1 MTSENQNYMEMALR
15 ESVFSIGL
23 SRPNPAVGAVVVK
36 DGIVVGK
43 GRTQRP
49 GSAHAEVMA
58 LRDAGEFAR
67 GAAIYVTLEPCCHY
81 GRTPPC
87 TKAIID
93 AGIAK
98 VFYAHAD
105 PNPVVRGNSRKIL
118 EEAGIEVYEG
128 VDACIA
134 AEIEDGWDDDNCGGE
149 CHFLS
154 RHPRADSACHPRD
167 LSACHP
173 REGGDLASSARHPR
187 DLSASH
193 PREGGDLASPS
204 KTAVAEGRM
213 VFHDIER
220 YFEAYDYFVRNKRTF
235 VEVKSAITDEGS
247 MGYVLPDG
255 SHKPMKI
262 TGEGANCWNHELR
275 AISDAILVGA
285 GTVLADN
292 PSLNVRNAAGNDP
305 VKIVWAG
312 HHEFSAE
319 EVARLKVFA
328 PYNPETISTSHPR
341 LDRGSSDFISEK
353 KTLVFS
359 CVPQPQCHSRD
370 LQSQCHSRDS
380 QPHCHS
386 RESENLAFS
395 SCEVVLL
402 SGTSFA
408 ENWTLMID
416 DLSARGMH
424 RLMVEPGAGLA
435 KQLFAAVP
443 ADAIATSAQKPLWNR
458 LDLWRSTDHTI
469 EDALAS
475 FIDEGSV
482 AKTLDF
488 PAIPEKLIAKES
500 FMVGPDVLT
509 VFYPG

>member
-1 MTSENQNYMEMALR
+1 MNYLRLALE
-15 ESVFSIGL
+15 ESVFSIGT

-58 LRDAGEFAR
+58 LRDAGELAR

-98 VFYAHAD
+98 VFYAHGD

-128 VDACIA
+128 MDACIRA
-134 AEIEDGWDDDNCGGE
+134 EFDDLSGELSGDSSGSQCRCLDDSEGCRSASEIEAAG
-149 CHFLS
+149 
-154 RHPRADSACHPRD
+154 
-167 LSACHP
+167 
-173 REGGDLASSARHPR
+173 RE
-187 DLSASH
+187 
-193 PREGGDLASPS
+193 
-204 KTAVAEGRM
+204 

-235 VEVKSAITDEGS
+235 VELKSAITDEGS

-319 EVARLKVFA
+319 EVATLKVFGLCHSEQA
-328 PYNPETISTSHPR
+328 KR
-341 LDRGSSDFISEK
+341 VGGSKDVPVIRA
-353 KTLVFS
+353 LVFS
-359 CVPQPQCHSRD
+359 CVPQPNIS
-370 LQSQCHSRDS
+370 
-380 QPHCHS
+380 
-386 RESENLAFS
+386 NA
-395 SCEVVLL
+395 VVLTK
-402 SGTSFA
+402 STFA
-408 ENWTLMID
+408 ECWCEMLD
-416 DLSARGMH
+416 HLSALGMH

-443 ADAIATSAQKPLWNR
+443 ADVAATPAQKPLWNR

-482 AKTLDF
+482 AKILDF
-488 PAIPEKLIAKES
+488 PPIPEKLVAKES

-509 VFYPG
+509 VFYPV

>member
-1 MTSENQNYMEMALR
+1 MSEIGNYMRLAL
-15 ESVFSIGL
+15 ECSVHSIGV

-58 LRDAGEFAR
+58 LRDAGELAR

-93 AGIAK
+93 AGIAE
-98 VFYAHAD
+98 VYYAHGD
-105 PNPVVRGNSRKIL
+105 PNPVVRGNSRAVL
-118 EEAGIEVYEG
+118 EAAGIKVYEG
-128 VDACIA
+128 VDACIRA
-134 AEIEDGWDDDNCGGE
+134 EFDDLSSELSGDSSGFQCRCLDDSEGCRTVSEIEAAG
-149 CHFLS
+149 
-154 RHPRADSACHPRD
+154 
-167 LSACHP
+167 
-173 REGGDLASSARHPR
+173 RE
-187 DLSASH
+187 
-193 PREGGDLASPS
+193 
-204 KTAVAEGRM
+204 

-220 YFEAYDYFVRNKRTF
+220 YFEAYDYFVCNKRTF
-235 VEVKSAITDEGS
+235 VEVKCAITDEGS
-247 MGYVLPDG
+247 MGYVLPNG
-255 SHKPMKI
+255 SNKPMKI

-312 HHEFSAE
+312 HHEFSKAE
-319 EVARLKVFA
+319 IATLKVFGLCRSERSA
-328 PYNPETISTSHPR
+328 SRGVE
-341 LDRGSSDFISEK
+341 GSSDPVK
-353 KTLVFS
+353 QTLVFS
-359 CVPQPQCHSRD
+359 CIPQPAI
-370 LQSQCHSRDS
+370 
-380 QPHCHS
+380 
-386 RESENLAFS
+386 ESSDCAEI
-395 SCEVVLL
+395 VLL
-402 SGTSFA
+402 SVGTFA
-408 ENWTLMID
+408 ENWALMVD
-416 DLSARGMH
+416 ELSARGMH

-435 KQLFAAVP
+435 KQLFENGG
-443 ADAIATSAQKPLWNR
+443 WNR

-509 VFYPG
+509 VFYPA

>member
-1 MTSENQNYMEMALR
+1 MNYLRLALE

-58 LRDAGEFAR
+58 LRDAGELAR

-134 AEIEDGWDDDNCGGE
+134 AEIPEGWEDCGGE
-149 CHFLS
+149 GFSECKVFGAVQNFADLN
-154 RHPRADSACHPRD
+154 RHPECCGATRRI
-167 LSACHP
+167 LS
-173 REGGDLASSARHPR
+173 DF
-187 DLSASH
+187 
-193 PREGGDLASPS
+193 S
-204 KTAVAEGRM
+204 KEHDAAGHI

-235 VEVKSAITDEGS
+235 VEVKSAVTDEGS

-255 SHKPMKI
+255 ARKPMKI

-319 EVARLKVFA
+319 EVATLNVFGLC
-328 PYNPETISTSHPR
+328 H
-341 LDRGSSDFISEK
+341 SERSAGREVEESK
-353 KTLVFS
+353 DVPVIRALVFS
-359 CVPQPQCHSRD
+359 CVPQPNIPNAVVFSKSTFADCW
-370 LQSQCHSRDS
+370 
-380 QPHCHS
+380 
-386 RESENLAFS
+386 SEML
-395 SCEVVLL
+395 
-402 SGTSFA
+402 
-408 ENWTLMID
+408 D
-416 DLSARGMH
+416 HLSALGMH

-443 ADAIATSAQKPLWNR
+443 ADVAATSAQKPLWNR

-475 FIDEGSV
+475 FIDEGSA

-488 PAIPEKLIAKES
+488 PPIPEKLVAKES
-500 FMVGPDVLT
+500 FMAGPDVLT
-509 VFYPG
+509 VYYPV

>member
-1 MTSENQNYMEMALR
+1 MAEISNYMQMAL
-15 ESVFSIGL
+15 EEAVFSIGV

-58 LRDAGEFAR
+58 LRDAGELAR

-98 VFYAHAD
+98 VFYAHGD
-105 PNPVVRGNSRKIL
+105 PNPVVRGNSCKIL

-128 VDACIA
+128 VDACIR
-134 AEIEDGWDDDNCGGE
+134 AEVDEGWDDSEGE
-149 CHFLS
+149 CH
-154 RHPRADSACHPRD
+154 C
-167 LSACHP
+167 
-173 REGGDLASSARHPR
+173 
-187 DLSASH
+187 LSASH
-193 PREGGDLASPS
+193 LHENATCHPLEHSGVIPSEEPQGSESRNLAFFSKAAIDAGRE
-204 KTAVAEGRM
+204 

-292 PSLNVRNAAGNDP
+292 PSLNVRLAAGNDP

-319 EVARLKVFA
+319 EVATLNVFGLYRSERSDA
-328 PYNPETISTSHPR
+328 E
-341 LDRGSSDFISEK
+341 SSDFPVIRA
-353 KTLVFS
+353 LVFS
-359 CVPQPQCHSRD
+359 CVPQPAI
-370 LQSQCHSRDS
+370 
-380 QPHCHS
+380 P
-386 RESENLAFS
+386 NA
-395 SCEVVLL
+395 VVLTK
-402 SGTSFA
+402 STFA
-408 ENWTLMID
+408 DCWNEMLD
-416 DLSARGMH
+416 HLSALGMH

-435 KQLFAAVP
+435 KQLFA
-443 ADAIATSAQKPLWNR
+443 DAASAGDCPQKTLWNR
-458 LDLWRSTDHTI
+458 LDIWKSTDCRI
-469 EDALAS
+469 DDAIADLAAS
-475 FIDEGSV
+475 GNIKEG
-482 AKTLDF
+482 LEF
-488 PAIPEKLIAKES
+488 PELPKNIVAKES
-500 FMVGPDVLT
+500 FMAGRDVLT
-509 VFYPG
+509 VYYPA

>member
-1 MTSENQNYMEMALR
+1 MNFLRLALE
-15 ESVFSIGL
+15 ESIFSIGV

-58 LRDAGEFAR
+58 LRDAGELAR

-98 VFYAHAD
+98 VFYAHGD

-134 AEIEDGWDDDNCGGE
+134 AEIESGWDDDNCGGE
-149 CHFLS
+149 CHCLS
-154 RHPRADSACHPRD
+154 SSHPRD
-167 LSACHP
+167 PSACHP
-173 REGGDLASSARHPR
+173 REGGDLAS
-187 DLSASH
+187 
-193 PREGGDLASPS
+193 PS
-204 KTAVAEGRM
+204 KSAVVEGSI
-213 VFHDIER
+213 VFRDIER

-312 HHEFSAE
+312 HHEFSEA
-319 EVARLKVFA
+319 EVATLNVFGLC
-328 PYNPETISTSHPR
+328 H
-341 LDRGSSDFISEK
+341 SERSAGREVEESK
-353 KTLVFS
+353 DVPVIRALVFS
-359 CVPQPQCHSRD
+359 CVPQPNIPNAVVFTTSTFADCW
-370 LQSQCHSRDS
+370 
-380 QPHCHS
+380 
-386 RESENLAFS
+386 SEML
-395 SCEVVLL
+395 
-402 SGTSFA
+402 
-408 ENWTLMID
+408 D
-416 DLSARGMH
+416 HLSALGMH

-443 ADAIATSAQKPLWNR
+443 ADAIATPVQKPLWNR

>member
-1 MTSENQNYMEMALR
+1 MNYLRLAL
-15 ESVFSIGL
+15 EQSVFSIGV

-49 GSAHAEVMA
+49 GGAHAEVMA
-58 LRDAGEFAR
+58 LRDAGELAR

-98 VFYAHAD
+98 VFYAHGD

-134 AEIEDGWDDDNCGGE
+134 AEIESGWDDDNCGGE
-149 CHFLS
+149 CHCLS
-154 RHPRADSACHPRD
+154 SSHSPTPPGVI
-167 LSACHP
+167 LSGEP
-173 REGGDLASSARHPR
+173 QGSESKNLASH
-187 DLSASH
+187 
-193 PREGGDLASPS
+193 S
-204 KTAVAEGRM
+204 KAAVAEGSE

-312 HHEFSAE
+312 HHEFSEA
-319 EVARLKVFA
+319 EVATLKVFGLCHSERSDDMELSA
-328 PYNPETISTSHPR
+328 TCCTTIPR
-341 LDRGSSDFISEK
+341 FEGAESRDVPVIRA
-353 KTLVFS
+353 LVFS
-359 CVPQPQCHSRD
+359 CVPQPNIPNAVVFTKSTFADCW
-370 LQSQCHSRDS
+370 
-380 QPHCHS
+380 
-386 RESENLAFS
+386 SEML
-395 SCEVVLL
+395 
-402 SGTSFA
+402 
-408 ENWTLMID
+408 D
-416 DLSARGMH
+416 HLSALGMH

-435 KQLFAAVP
+435 KQLFADVA
-443 ADAIATSAQKPLWNR
+443 ATSAQKPLWNR

-488 PAIPEKLIAKES
+488 PAIPEKLIARES

>member
-1 MTSENQNYMEMALR
+1 MPEIDNYMRLAL
-15 ESVFSIGL
+15 ECSVHSIGV

-58 LRDAGEFAR
+58 LRDAGELAR

-98 VFYAHAD
+98 VFYAHGD

-134 AEIEDGWDDDNCGGE
+134 AEVDDNWDDACANGE
-149 CHFLS
+149 CLCLSGTDQRKDFLTHTS
-154 RHPRADSACHPRD
+154 VILSEAKD
-167 LSACHP
+167 LTSF
-173 REGGDLASSARHPR
+173 
-187 DLSASH
+187 
-193 PREGGDLASPS
+193 S
-204 KTAVAEGRM
+204 KVAVADGRA

-235 VEVKSAITDEGS
+235 VEVKCAVSQEGF
-247 MGYVLPDG
+247 MGVVALDG
-255 SHKPMKI
+255 SHLPVRI
-262 TGEGANCWNHELR
+262 TGENANCWNHELR
-275 AISDAILVGA
+275 AFSDAVLVGA

-292 PSLNVRNAAGNDP
+292 PSLNVRNVAGNDP

-312 HHEFSAE
+312 HHEFSEAE
-319 EVARLKVFA
+319 VTTLKVFGLC
-328 PYNPETISTSHPR
+328 H
-341 LDRGSSDFISEK
+341 SERSAGRK
-353 KTLVFS
+353 VEESKDVPVIQALVFS
-359 CVPQPQCHSRD
+359 CVPQPNI
-370 LQSQCHSRDS
+370 
-380 QPHCHS
+380 P
-386 RESENLAFS
+386 NA
-395 SCEVVLL
+395 VVLTK
-402 SGTSFA
+402 STFA
-408 ENWTLMID
+408 DCWSEMLD
-416 DLSARGMH
+416 HLSARGMH

-435 KQLFAAVP
+435 KQLFAD
-443 ADAIATSAQKPLWNR
+443 ADTVTDKQRQPLWNR
-458 LDLWRSTDHTI
+458 LNIWRSTDCRI
-469 EDALAS
+469 DDAIAGLAS
-475 FIDEGSV
+475 SGNIKEG
-482 AKTLDF
+482 LEF
-488 PAIPEKLIAKES
+488 PDLPQNIVAKES